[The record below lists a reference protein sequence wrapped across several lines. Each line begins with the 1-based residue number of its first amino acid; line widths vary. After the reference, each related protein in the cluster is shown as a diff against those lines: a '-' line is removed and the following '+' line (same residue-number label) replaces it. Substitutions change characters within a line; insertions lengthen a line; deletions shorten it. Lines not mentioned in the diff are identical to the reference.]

1 VADERK
7 CYAGDLGSDA
17 IGKTVVVPRHGLDDE
32 RRGTVLSVSHDQGLT
47 GKPITSVVMRPGQSI
62 GVRQLVTVDSLVVV
76 EVKP

>member
-1 VADERK
+1 MADERR

-17 IGKTVVVPRHGLDDE
+17 LGKTVVVPKHGLDDE
-32 RRGTVLSVSHDQGLT
+32 RQGMVLSVSHDLGLK
-47 GKPITSVVMRPGQSI
+47 GKPITSVVMRPSSSI